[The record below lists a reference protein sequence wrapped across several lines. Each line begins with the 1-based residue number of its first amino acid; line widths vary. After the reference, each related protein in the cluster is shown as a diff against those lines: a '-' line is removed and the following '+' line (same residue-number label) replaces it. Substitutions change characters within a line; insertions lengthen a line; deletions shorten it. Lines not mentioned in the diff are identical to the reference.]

1 MAKVMSRPKP
11 VVRGGYARP
20 FTRAELERMYDAGI
34 LRPDE
39 KIELIGGELI
49 PKELPMKSA
58 HATAIS
64 LCEEALRQVFG
75 KGYVV
80 RGQLPLA
87 LSERDQPLP
96 DVAVVAGNIRDFAH
110 AHPTRAL
117 LVVEVSETT
126 LRLDRHTK
134 ASLYAWAGIP
144 EYWIVNLPEGVLE
157 VFREPAPMAGRAY
170 GYGYRQQAVYR
181 SGEAIAPVAQPEALT
196 SAILTSPHPHP
207 LEQQNAHRVSLSL
220 R

>member
-1 MAKVMSRPKP
+1 
-11 VVRGGYARP
+11 
-20 FTRAELERMYDAGI
+20 MYDAGI

-58 HATAIS
+58 HATAIR
-64 LCEEALRQVFG
+64 LCVRALQNAFPEEA
-75 KGYVV
+75 GYLVDT
-80 RGQLPLA
+80 QLPLA

-96 DVAVVAGNIRDFAH
+96 DVAVVEGNIRDFAR
-110 AHPTRAL
+110 AHPTRAV
-117 LVVEVSETT
+117 LVVEVSEAT

-144 EYWIVNLPEGVLE
+144 EYWIVNLVEGVLE

-181 SGEAIAPVAQPEALT
+181 AGEAIAPVAQPEAVIAVDDLLPPRE
-196 SAILTSPHPHP
+196 A
-207 LEQQNAHRVSLSL
+207 E
-220 R
+220 

>member
-1 MAKVMSRPKP
+1 
-11 VVRGGYARP
+11 
-20 FTRAELERMYDAGI
+20 MYDAGI

-64 LCEEALRQVFG
+64 LCEEALRQAFSQ
-75 KGYVV
+75 GYVV

-96 DVAVVAGNIRDFAH
+96 DVAVVEGSIRDFAR
-110 AHPTRAL
+110 AHPTRAV
-117 LVVEVSETT
+117 LVVEVSEAT

-144 EYWIVNLPEGVLE
+144 EYWIVNLVEGVLE

-170 GYGYRQQAVYR
+170 GYGYQQQAVYR
-181 SGEAIAPVAQPEALT
+181 SGEAIAPVAQPEAVIAVDDL
-196 SAILTSPHPHP
+196 LPPR
-207 LEQQNAHRVSLSL
+207 EVE
-220 R
+220 

>member
-1 MAKVMSRPKP
+1 MAKVLSRPKP
-11 VVRGGYARP
+11 TARGQSPRP

-58 HATAIS
+58 HATAIR
-64 LCEEALRQVFG
+64 LCVRALQNAFPEEA
-75 KGYVV
+75 GYLVDT
-80 RGQLPLA
+80 QLPLA

-96 DVAVVAGNIRDFAH
+96 DVAVVEGSIRDFAR
-110 AHPTRAL
+110 AHPTRAV
-117 LVVEVSETT
+117 LVVEVSEAT

-144 EYWIVNLPEGVLE
+144 EYWIVNLVEGVLE

-170 GYGYRQQAVYR
+170 GYGYQQQAVYR
-181 SGEAIAPVAQPEALT
+181 SGEAIAPVAQPEAVIAVDDLLPPRE
-196 SAILTSPHPHP
+196 A
-207 LEQQNAHRVSLSL
+207 E
-220 R
+220 

>member
-1 MAKVMSRPKP
+1 MAKVLSRPKSI
-11 VVRGGYARP
+11 VRGGNTRK

-34 LRPDE
+34 LHPDE
-39 KIELIGGELI
+39 KIELIGGELVA
-49 PKELPMKSA
+49 KELPMKSA

-64 LCEEALRQVFG
+64 LCEEVLRQVFG

-96 DVAVVAGNIRDFAH
+96 DVAVVEGNIRDFAY
-110 AHPTRAL
+110 AHPTRAV
-117 LVVEVSETT
+117 LVVEVSEAT
-126 LRLDRHTK
+126 LRLDHHTK

-144 EYWIVNLPEGVLE
+144 EYWIVNLMEGVLE
-157 VFREPAPMAGRAY
+157 VFREPAPIAGRPY

-181 SGEAIAPVAQPEALT
+181 AGESITPVAQPEAVIAVDDLLPPRE
-196 SAILTSPHPHP
+196 AG
-207 LEQQNAHRVSLSL
+207 
-220 R
+220 

>member
-1 MAKVMSRPKP
+1 MTKVLSRPKP
-11 VVRGGYARP
+11 AACGGHTRK
-20 FTRAELERMYDAGI
+20 FTRVELERMYDAGI

-39 KIELIGGELI
+39 KIELIGGELVA
-49 PKELPMKSA
+49 KELPMKSA
-58 HATAIS
+58 HATAIG

-96 DVAVVAGNIRDFAH
+96 DVAVVQGNIRDFAQS
-110 AHPTRAL
+110 HPTRAL
-117 LVVEVSETT
+117 LVVEVSEAT

-144 EYWIVNLPEGVLE
+144 EYWIVNLVEGVLE
-157 VFREPAPMAGRAY
+157 VFREPTPMAGCAY
-170 GYGYRQQAVYR
+170 GYGYRQQAIYR
-181 SGEAIAPVAQPEALT
+181 AGEAIAPVAQPEAVIAVDDL
-196 SAILTSPHPHP
+196 LPPR
-207 LEQQNAHRVSLSL
+207 EGE
-220 R
+220 

>member
-1 MAKVMSRPKP
+1 MAKVLSRPKSTA
-11 VVRGGYARP
+11 RGQSSRP

-39 KIELIGGELI
+39 KIELIGGKLV

-58 HATAIS
+58 HATAIR
-64 LCEEALRQVFG
+64 LCVRALQNAFPEEA
-75 KGYVV
+75 GYLVDT
-80 RGQLPLA
+80 QLPLA

-96 DVAVVAGNIRDFAH
+96 DVAVVEGSIRDFAR
-110 AHPTRAL
+110 AHPTRAV
-117 LVVEVSETT
+117 LVVEVSEAT

-144 EYWIVNLPEGVLE
+144 EYWIVNLVEGVLE

-170 GYGYRQQAVYR
+170 GYGYQQQAVYR
-181 SGEAIAPVAQPEALT
+181 SGEAIAPVVQPEAVIAVDDL
-196 SAILTSPHPHP
+196 LPPR
-207 LEQQNAHRVSLSL
+207 EVE
-220 R
+220 

>member
-1 MAKVMSRPKP
+1 MAKVMSRLKP
-11 VVRGGYARP
+11 VARGGYARP

-39 KIELIGGELI
+39 KIELIDGALI
-49 PKELPMKSA
+49 AKELPMKSA
-58 HATAIS
+58 HATAIR
-64 LCEEALRQVFG
+64 LCVRALQKVFPEEA
-75 KGYVV
+75 GYLVDT
-80 RGQLPLA
+80 QLPLA

-96 DVAVVAGNIRDFAH
+96 DIAVVEGNIRDFAH

-134 ASLYAWAGIP
+134 ANLYAWAGIP
-144 EYWIVNLPEGVLE
+144 EYWIINLTDGVLE

-181 SGEAIAPVAQPEALT
+181 AGEVITPVAQPEAVIAVDDLLPPRE
-196 SAILTSPHPHP
+196 AD
-207 LEQQNAHRVSLSL
+207 
-220 R
+220 

>member
-1 MAKVMSRPKP
+1 
-11 VVRGGYARP
+11 
-20 FTRAELERMYDAGI
+20 MYDAGI

-58 HATAIS
+58 HATAIR
-64 LCEEALRQVFG
+64 LCVRALQNAFPEEA
-75 KGYVV
+75 GYLVDT
-80 RGQLPLA
+80 QLPLA

-96 DVAVVAGNIRDFAH
+96 DVAVVEGSIRDFAR
-110 AHPTRAL
+110 AHPTRAV
-117 LVVEVSETT
+117 LVVEVSEAT

-144 EYWIVNLPEGVLE
+144 EYWIVNLVEGVLE

-181 SGEAIAPVAQPEALT
+181 VGEAIAPVAQPEAVIAVDDLLPPRE
-196 SAILTSPHPHP
+196 A
-207 LEQQNAHRVSLSL
+207 E
-220 R
+220 